1 MAGYTYRIERFVGL
15 DQSRD
20 ESLVSPAFSPDAMN
34 MDVSDGVLAVAKG
47 FKKLFPA
54 RVPNIGTE
62 RIDRICFFKSAQLS
76 IPMVISGG
84 CIYTYDSENEEWT
97 RSYMYSL
104 VLEYP
109 RHYSVL
115 MTRIGTEDVMLI
127 ADGANRILKFNGTEF
142 SPFGSSEGCSDICVR
157 YIAMYR
163 GRLFAAGD
171 FENPNRLYYSK
182 LPGDNRTIE
191 DWGYDEA
198 SPSVEGGHVEIGA
211 TTGDPITAICAMSNQ
226 LLIFKKSSIY
236 RLIGDRPG
244 NFTVELVE
252 ADSTFVSDT
261 ATALRRD
268 MIFFVTSDGLHC
280 FNGVDAATMPDS
292 RLIKGILENADTTET
307 RMAAVGDSLFFTV
320 SVGEEKRLIE
330 YDIVN
335 RSYMQ
340 YGGFGVDDVASEDG
354 TLIIGNS
361 TRYLEK
367 WGEGGDFDGVPIN
380 AYWRVPLTDM
390 GDKASIKTLR
400 ELFLRGTSEGGA
412 CLRIDTQAGIH
423 RDSFSALLP
432 ETCDEVC
439 EVKLKHEGRTFG
451 LKLSNENGG
460 RFRIVGG
467 LEMNLGV
474 RRRTE

>member
-1 MAGYTYRIERFVGL
+1 MASYTYRIERFVGL
-15 DQSRD
+15 DQSKD
-20 ESLVSPAFSPDAMN
+20 ESLVSPAFSPDAIN
-34 MDVSDGVLAVAKG
+34 MDVSDGVLAVTRG
-47 FKKLFPA
+47 FTKLYPA
-54 RVPNIGTE
+54 RVPQLGTE
-62 RIDRICFFKSAQLS
+62 RIDRIAFFRSAHKH

-84 CIYTYDSENEEWT
+84 FIYTYDDENEEWARAYT
-97 RSYMYSL
+97 YSS

-115 MTRIGTEDVMLI
+115 MTRIGTSDVMLI
-127 ADGANRILKFNGTEF
+127 ADGANRIVKFDGTEF
-142 SPFGSSEGCSDICVR
+142 SAFGSSQGCSDIAVR

-171 FENPNRLYYSK
+171 YQNPNRLYYSK
-182 LPGDNRTIE
+182 LPGDGRTIE

-198 SPSVEGGHVEIGA
+198 SPSVEGGHVEIG
-211 TTGDPITAICAMSNQ
+211 TTSGDPITAICAMSNQ

-244 NFTVELVE
+244 NFTVELIE

-261 ATALRRD
+261 ATAVRRD
-268 MIFFVTSDGLHC
+268 LIFFVTKDGLHC

-292 RLIKGILENADTTET
+292 RLIKALLEAGDTSET
-307 RMAAVGDSLFFTV
+307 RMAAVGDSLFFTI
-320 SVGEEKRLIE
+320 SLGNEKRLIE

-340 YGGFGVDDVASEDG
+340 YGGFGVDDIAGEDG
-354 TLIIGNS
+354 MLIIGNS

-367 WGEGGDFDGVPIN
+367 WGEGGDFDGLPVN
-380 AYWRVPLTDM
+380 AHWRVPLTDL

-400 ELFLRGTSEGGA
+400 GLYLRGTSENA
-412 CLRIDTQAGIH
+412 AALRIETRIGSSRDT
-423 RDSFSALLP
+423 FEALLP
-432 ETCDEVC
+432 ETEEGVL
-439 EVKLKHEGRTFG
+439 ELKLRNEGRTLG
-451 LKLSNENGG
+451 LTLSNVSGS

-467 LEMNLGV
+467 LELDMGV

>member
-20 ESLVSPAFSPDAMN
+20 ESLISPAFSPDAIN
-34 MDVSDGVLAVAKG
+34 MDVSDGVLAVTKG
-47 FKKLFPA
+47 FSKLFPA
-54 RVPNIGTE
+54 RVPQVGAE
-62 RIDRICFFKSAQLS
+62 RLDRITFFHSADKN

-84 CIYTYDSENEEWT
+84 YIYTYDEENEEWT
-97 RSYMYSL
+97 RSYSYSL
-104 VLEYP
+104 VLENP

-115 MTRIGTEDVMLI
+115 MTRIGTSDVMLI
-127 ADGANRILKFNGTEF
+127 ADGANPILKFDGENF
-142 SPFGSSEGCSDICVR
+142 SLFGSQAGCSNICVR

-171 FENPNRLYYSK
+171 FDNPNRLYYSK
-182 LPGDNRTIE
+182 LPGDGRTIE

-198 SPSVEGGHVEIGA
+198 SPSVEGGHIEIG
-211 TTGDPITAICAMSNQ
+211 TTSGDPITAICSISNQ
-226 LLIFKKSSIY
+226 LLIFKKSTIY

-244 NFTVELVE
+244 NFTVELIE

-261 ATALRRD
+261 ATAVRRD
-268 MIFFVTSDGLHC
+268 LVFFVTSDGLRC
-280 FNGVDAATMPDS
+280 FNGVDTATMPDS
-292 RLIKGILENADTTET
+292 RLIKRILESADTSET
-307 RMAAVGDSLFFTV
+307 RMAAVGDSLFFTL
-320 SVGEEKRLIE
+320 SVGNEKRLIE

-340 YGGFGVDDVASEDG
+340 YGGFGVDDIASEDG
-354 TLIIGNS
+354 RLIIGS
-361 TRYLEK
+361 SARYLEK

-380 AYWRVPLTDM
+380 AHWRVPLTDL
-390 GDKASIKTLR
+390 GDKASVKSPH

-412 CLRIDTQAGIH
+412 PIRIETRVGAH
-423 RDSFSALLP
+423 RETFERLLP
-432 ETCDEVC
+432 ETEEEVLD
-439 EVKLKHEGRTFG
+439 VPLKHEGRTLG
-451 LKLSNENGG
+451 LEISNVNGG

-467 LEMNLGV
+467 LELDIGV